1 MSSQRQSVA
10 DFQNAARTEGSK
22 TTQNYKAVIKSV
34 TTHIIPKK
42 ALQKQKCYMQR
53 FLKKQPNMKIKDFV
67 EWVITIN
74 DLLTCFPDAIPTV
87 PAANMSD
94 NKILNFLES
103 AMPIIW

>member
-1 MSSQRQSVA
+1 M
-10 DFQNAARTEGSK
+10 
-22 TTQNYKAVIKSV
+22 IKSV

-74 DLLTCFPDAIPTV
+74 ELLTCSPNVSHTV

-94 NKILNFLES
+94 NKILYLLES